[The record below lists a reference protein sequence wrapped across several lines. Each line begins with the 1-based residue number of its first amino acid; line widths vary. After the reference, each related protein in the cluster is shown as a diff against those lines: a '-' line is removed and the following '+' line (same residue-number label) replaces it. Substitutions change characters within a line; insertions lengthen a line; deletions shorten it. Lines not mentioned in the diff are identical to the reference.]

1 MPIQDGWTLRARF
14 VDGGCH
20 SFINKKSGAVVLA
33 SKDQMIS
40 NQVWRILIERVTI
53 NMVQEMSEEVVKIYA
68 KETCWV
74 PAGMGKYIPMQ
85 TGCEI
90 KEEVLIEASDKTIP
104 GLVLPDIVYS
114 VKKKLGCTYVE
125 NHDPESIILKH
136 GQTIES

>member
-1 MPIQDGWTLRARF
+1 MIPYCNNYAT
-14 VDGGCH
+14 
-20 SFINKKSGAVVLA
+20 KK
-33 SKDQMIS
+33 
-40 NQVWRILIERVTI
+40 NILIL
-53 NMVQEMSEEVVKIYA
+53 NMHHEFTSLKIYA

-125 NHDPESIILKH
+125 NHDPESILLKH